1 MTLIEHLAG
10 QMADLRKAGTFKEEL
25 VLESPQGPRV
35 KVKGREVV
43 MLTSNN
49 YLGFANHPRVREAQK
64 KAVDRWGAGLGSVR
78 FICGTQQLHKELEA
92 EISAFF
98 GTDDTILYMTCW
110 AANEGLFAAIL
121 DEPDGLYSDE
131 LNHASIIDGVRLSK
145 ARRFRVP
152 HNDTGAFAKMVAEDG
167 DSRFK
172 LMITDGVFSMEGELA
187 DLPELVRICETHGVI
202 LAVDDSPRHRGPRH
216 ERPRHRRGAGVFDRI
231 PITTGTLGKAMGSA
245 AGGFVTG
252 PKAVVET
259 LRQRSRTYLFSNSLP
274 PAVAGGRSRRFG
286 CSARTRSPS
295 NAARQCGYY
304 RKALTE
310 AGFQIPHGIHP
321 IVPVIVGDTAKALAM
336 GRALFEGGVYV
347 SGFGVPG
354 RAAGPG
360 APALSGLGSARTRR
374 PRPGRGRVQEGR
386 EELWRD
392 LTGESA
398 PPAPGCLGRL
408 LAPSSR
414 GPSADQQ
421 RQTLLGRLRR
431 PQAGGSPEG
440 SRTRRARAAGVTP
453 RVSSSRY

>member
-1 MTLIEHLAG
+1 MTLLDHLAG
-10 QMADLRKAGTFKEEL
+10 QMAELRKAGTFKEEL
-25 VLESPQGPRV
+25 VLETPQGPRV
-35 KVKGREVV
+35 RVNGREVV

-145 ARRFRVP
+145 AKRFRVP
-152 HNDTGAFAKMVAEDG
+152 HNDTKAFAKMVSEDAA
-167 DSRFK
+167 SRFK

-187 DLPELVRICETHGVI
+187 DLPELVRICEAGGVV
-202 LAVDDSPRHRGPRH
+202 LAVDDSHATGILGKTGRGTA
-216 ERPRHRRGAGVFDRI
+216 EEQGVFDRI

-252 PKAVVET
+252 PRAVVET

-274 PAVAGGRSRRFG
+274 PAVAAGALESFRMLREDPAPVAKLRD
-286 CSARTRSPS
+286 
-295 NAARQCGYY
+295 NAAYY
-304 RKALTE
+304 RKAISE
-310 AGFQIPHGIHP
+310 AGFRIPHGIHP

-336 GRALFEGGVYV
+336 GKALFEEGVYV
-347 SGFGVPG
+347 SGFGFPVVPQG
-354 RAAGPG
+354 QA
-360 APALSGLGSARTRR
+360 
-374 PRPGRGRVQEGR
+374 
-386 EELWRD
+386 
-392 LTGESA
+392 
-398 PPAPGCLGRL
+398 
-408 LAPSSR
+408 
-414 GPSADQQ
+414 
-421 RQTLLGRLRR
+421 RLRC
-431 PQAGGSPEG
+431 QVSAAHE
-440 SRTRRARAAGVTP
+440 RADLDKAVDAFTKVGKKFGV
-453 RVSSSRY
+453 V